1 MLNLISTHLAIA
13 WQLSALRVTVK
24 FARLERMMLKYGYD
38 PAQPRAPAGA
48 YDGSTAIG
56 GRWIDSVTGPDTPD
70 RIHVAV
76 SAFDNPGLYY
86 VDLSAE
92 DRKGG
97 HGFSKHVGK
106 SAGYLKAYVIAWNMN
121 PANQHHPAEGS
132 FHSLGEANNLV
143 SAALRANP
151 EIVQRAINGERNL
164 PILHRFGFNTGYEAY
179 QSTPTAIPIIR
190 ETYWVEVYITHD
202 PRQGGKGYRVVTA
215 YPMNDIPDETA
226 RKHSGFLEF

>member
-1 MLNLISTHLAIA
+1 MLNLVSTHLAIA
-13 WQLSALRVTVK
+13 WQLSALRVAVK
-24 FARLERMMLKYGYD
+24 FARLERTMRKYGYD

-48 YDGSTAIG
+48 Y
-56 GRWIDSVTGPDTPD
+56 DTPD

-106 SAGYLKAYVIAWNMN
+106 NAVYLKAYVIAWNMN
-121 PANQHHPAEGS
+121 PDNQHHPAEGS
-132 FHSLGEANNLV
+132 FHTLGEANNLV